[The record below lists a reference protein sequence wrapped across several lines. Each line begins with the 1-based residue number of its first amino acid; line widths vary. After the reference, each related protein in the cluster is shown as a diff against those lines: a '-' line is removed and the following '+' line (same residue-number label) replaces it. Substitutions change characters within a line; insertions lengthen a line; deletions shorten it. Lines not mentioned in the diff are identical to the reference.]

1 MKIICHLDT
10 FGQCLLLRFEKIKEF
25 NMPEGV
31 QMTKK
36 IPFANVILL
45 PVQVLPQ
52 QKKSL
57 QKRKPMNAYFLF
69 SRNEN
74 RTYTI
79 ISNSYCPPRSWGLSV
94 AVSFIHCK
102 YFDDRYIFYNN
113 DGVNRSSWF
122 TLFLLQNFMNID
134 GMTLIL
140 FFSSP
145 PFSAG
150 PQK

>member
-10 FGQCLLLRFEKIKEF
+10 FGQCLLFRFEKIKEF

-94 AVSFIHCK
+94 AVFFIHCK
-102 YFDDRYIFYNN
+102 YIDIY
-113 DGVNRSSWF
+113 SF
-122 TLFLLQNFMNID
+122 TLYPSTFKINNNSHKSYEGQYYTI
-134 GMTLIL
+134 
-140 FFSSP
+140 
-145 PFSAG
+145 
-150 PQK
+150 